1 MDASGDRPPASSR
14 VFTVPN
20 LISAFRIALIPVFWA
35 LIVDPDTTAW
45 GIVLFGAVVATD
57 WVDGTIARRTGQV
70 SELGKVL
77 DPVADRAAIAAG
89 LIALIVR
96 GAFPLWAGAL
106 ILARDVAVLVA
117 GAVLAAKGLRIDV
130 RWIGKVATFALMIAI
145 PAVSLGDA
153 RPVAGRGRPR
163 RRVARLRAG
172 HRRVLRRR
180 RGVRDRP
187 ATRAL
192 HRMTG
197 SARASRA
204 RRTIVPI
211 AGVEAG
217 ADQRRRGG

>member
-35 LIVDPDTTAW
+35 LIIDPGTTAW

-130 RWIGKVATFALMIAI
+130 RWIGKIATFALMIAI
-145 PAVSLGDA
+145 PAVSWGTLDLWPAAAALAVGWPVYLLGIVEYY
-153 RPVAGRGRPR
+153 VA
-163 RRVARLRAG
+163 AG
-172 HRRVLRRR
+172 VYAIDLRR
-180 RGVRDRP
+180 
-187 ATRAL
+187 AL
-192 HRMTG
+192 ST
-197 SARASRA
+197 A
-204 RRTIVPI
+204 
-211 AGVEAG
+211 
-217 ADQRRRGG
+217 